1 MTKIT
6 AAMVQD
12 SHAIHSFHR
21 IINSLLVTD
30 IAKRDD
36 NVVTDFIS
44 VQQLKTHS
52 AIGNAIRE
60 RRKHMGLSKKQL
72 AAIFAVPVDFIKLI
86 ELGYVTK
93 MQILIDAEESVTPLV
108 QALEDYFIEQG
119 EREQAKAAKKVQ
131 PKKLTTETRGWPF
144 VETK

>member
-6 AAMVQD
+6 AAMVRD

-36 NVVTDFIS
+36 NVVTDAIS
-44 VQQLKTHS
+44 AKQLKMRS
-52 AIGNAIRE
+52 DIGNAIRE
-60 RRKHMGLSKKQL
+60 RRKHLGLSKKQL

-108 QALEDYFIEQG
+108 QTLQDYFLEQGAIEQ
-119 EREQAKAAKKVQ
+119 QAQAKKVQ
-131 PKKLTTETRGWPF
+131 PKKMTTETRGWPF
-144 VETK
+144 VAIK